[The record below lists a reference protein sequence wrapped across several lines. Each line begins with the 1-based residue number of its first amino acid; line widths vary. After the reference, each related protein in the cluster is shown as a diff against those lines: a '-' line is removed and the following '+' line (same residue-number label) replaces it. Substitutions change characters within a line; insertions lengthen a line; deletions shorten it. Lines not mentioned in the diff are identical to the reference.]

1 MRTTVTCILAAAA
14 LVTAG
19 GCAPS
24 EVLDNPPAWPAEWR
38 GRKLYNTPKAYIY
51 ASNEAAAG
59 EADRA
64 IISVAQEFQAQTSTA
79 ATKGLIIVSDIRDKM
94 AFADAKWLVMNMANR
109 HAQAESQPAGSPEE
123 IEKAWAEMEANAK
136 EMGVDLKVMIF
147 AQPLEISTSDL
158 SGPLGLPAGVQSSVA
173 WAAAIPTSRLVEQF
187 ISSMMDAA
195 MKKQDLGLGEKIVMA
210 SMVAL
215 MKPNMVKAFA
225 ASRDVVLF
233 GLFVGSQREWPKE
246 RKDREKH
253 AYEERK
259 QKEVGAMGGFP
270 MPGQ

>member
-1 MRTTVTCILAAAA
+1 M
-14 LVTAG
+14 
-19 GCAPS
+19 
-24 EVLDNPPAWPAEWR
+24 
-38 GRKLYNTPKAYIY
+38 
-51 ASNEAAAG
+51 
-59 EADRA
+59 
-64 IISVAQEFQAQTSTA
+64 
-79 ATKGLIIVSDIRDKM
+79 
-94 AFADAKWLVMNMANR
+94 
-109 HAQAESQPAGSPEE
+109 
-123 IEKAWAEMEANAK
+123 
-136 EMGVDLKVMIF
+136 
-147 AQPLEISTSDL
+147 
-158 SGPLGLPAGVQSSVA
+158 A

-246 RKDREKH
+246 RKDREKQ